1 MSESVDHNTLLLS
14 FRVWNVKRLQSL
26 AHKTLPHPSFVYC
39 AQFHP
44 QAQSLVVTG
53 GFDGVLRVWNV
64 DIQDVNGQLLQEFD
78 GHKTFINTLCFD
90 PEGTV
95 QNIIITV
102 QSVTLK
108 AVI

>member
-1 MSESVDHNTLLLS
+1 MSESVSHHFLIS
-14 FRVWNVKRLQSL
+14 FCRVWNIERLQSF

-53 GFDGVLRVWNV
+53 GYDGVLRVWNV
-64 DIQDVNGQLLQEFD
+64 HVQDVNGQLLQEFD

-90 PEGTV
+90 PEGTEEI
-95 QNIIITV
+95 NILTV
-102 QSVTLK
+102 WM
-108 AVI
+108 

>member
-1 MSESVDHNTLLLS
+1 MSGSVGHNVLISS
-14 FRVWNVKRLQSL
+14 FRVWNVERLQSF
-26 AHKTLPHPSFVYC
+26 AHKTLPHPSFVYS

-53 GFDGVLRVWNV
+53 GYDGVLRVWDV

-90 PEGTV
+90 PEGTEEMNV
-95 QNIIITV
+95 ITV
-102 QSVTLK
+102 
-108 AVI
+108 